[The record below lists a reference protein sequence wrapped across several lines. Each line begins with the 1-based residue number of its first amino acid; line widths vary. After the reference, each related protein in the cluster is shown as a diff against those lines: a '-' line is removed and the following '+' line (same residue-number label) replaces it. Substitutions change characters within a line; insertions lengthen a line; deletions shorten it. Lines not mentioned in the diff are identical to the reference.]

1 MLCFIS
7 QRTGRKICWNWQ
19 RMKSE
24 DLVYGKHNFNRY
36 GMIISFISNFLT
48 EVTDEMY
55 KMLNEFNNEIS
66 GLKMKRLVVD
76 DLLVYKNELKYFKN
90 VLKYYILK
98 NKQRT
103 PTKWIS
109 AEKLFKPGSS
119 SSPLSIRFQSQEI
132 IAERVKPQ
140 ERKKKTGTGLKIS
153 TPNKIFTRHPTLLAQ
168 VTAGSNSGKYYI
180 FCMSIIKSPKKFTTI

>member
-1 MLCFIS
+1 MKNSVIRWKMLYFIS
-7 QRTGRKICWNWQ
+7 QRTGKKICWNWQ
-19 RMKSE
+19 RMKSK
-24 DLVYGKHNFNRY
+24 DLVYRKHNFNRY

-55 KMLNEFNNEIS
+55 KMFNEFNNEIS

-76 DLLVYKNELKYFKN
+76 DLLVYKNELKYFDD
-90 VLKYYILK
+90 YILK
-98 NKQRT
+98 KKQRT

-140 ERKKKTGTGLKIS
+140 ERKKKK
-153 TPNKIFTRHPTLLAQ
+153 Q
-168 VTAGSNSGKYYI
+168 EQD
-180 FCMSIIKSPKKFTTI
+180 

>member
-1 MLCFIS
+1 
-7 QRTGRKICWNWQ
+7 
-19 RMKSE
+19 MKSE

-103 PTKWIS
+103 PTK
-109 AEKLFKPGSS
+109 
-119 SSPLSIRFQSQEI
+119 
-132 IAERVKPQ
+132 
-140 ERKKKTGTGLKIS
+140 
-153 TPNKIFTRHPTLLAQ
+153 
-168 VTAGSNSGKYYI
+168 
-180 FCMSIIKSPKKFTTI
+180 